1 MVVVVVEGKFPDG
14 FLLFLSQIGEQAFG
28 KVFTVAGIVLG
39 LTSVIGIFTDRKT
52 KALPEPAGV
61 ASASV
66 AR

>member
-1 MVVVVVEGKFPDG
+1 MFD
-14 FLLFLSQIGEQAFG
+14 SIGDTKNNEISHAFG